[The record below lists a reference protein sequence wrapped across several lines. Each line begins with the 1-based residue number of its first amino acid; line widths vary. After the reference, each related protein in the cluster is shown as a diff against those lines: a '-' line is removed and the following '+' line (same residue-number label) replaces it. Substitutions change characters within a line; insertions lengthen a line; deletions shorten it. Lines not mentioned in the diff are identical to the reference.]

1 MWNNCLYNTRV
12 FTKLNKMKKS
22 DIEGVSGTQLAR
34 ILAFFSTSI
43 QSEPKPCLDVKTL
56 SFDSRSPVEDYW
68 NNFFMLGK
76 KGDFAFC
83 KVLKD
88 RNYNSSKMC
97 FTPTPTTLRT

>member
-1 MWNNCLYNTRV
+1 MWKNCLYNTRV

-43 QSEPKPCLDVKTL
+43 QSESNPCLDVKKL
-56 SFDSRSPVEDYW
+56 SLVSEVMSKTIGTKK
-68 NNFFMLGK
+68 NLGR
-76 KGDFAFC
+76 KGDFTSC